1 MVSRP
6 AITAD
11 ISDAGSFLN
20 GIFYKKLCRYHVW
33 LNQAR
38 FCFLLPDADALP
50 SQTQVKVDD
59 DRDLGSLS
67 WWEYAVV

>member
-1 MVSRP
+1 M
-6 AITAD
+6 
-11 ISDAGSFLN
+11 
-20 GIFYKKLCRYHVW
+20 RYTQRVW

-38 FCFLLPDADALP
+38 FCFLLPDAEALP

-67 WWEYAVV
+67 WWEYAVVQSEQDKLRVRGQEVLYKDSYL